1 MPADQNS
8 SITYLDV
15 QFGAMDLM
23 DASFDSNSVAEVKYG
38 TDNNRRLV
46 SFNFDVFFYNIII
59 FLLALL
65 VWRTLGRRRRVGWN

>member
-46 SFNFDVFFYNIII
+46 SFNFDVFFIISL
-59 FLLALL
+59 FFF
-65 VWRTLGRRRRVGWN
+65 